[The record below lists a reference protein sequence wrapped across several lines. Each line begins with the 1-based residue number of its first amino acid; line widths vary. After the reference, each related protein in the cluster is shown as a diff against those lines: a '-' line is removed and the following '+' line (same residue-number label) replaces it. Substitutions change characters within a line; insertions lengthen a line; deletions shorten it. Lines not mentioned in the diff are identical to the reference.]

1 MSDNTTG
8 EEPKHY
14 FRPKAR
20 IMVLLGEQLIKNH
33 TLALFELVKNS
44 YDADASQVDLTLLAV
59 DTKEGMIEVSDDGTG
74 MSYEDVTG
82 IWLKPAHEH
91 KAEARK
97 NTRRTEK
104 GRLPIGEKGLGRFA
118 VHRLG
123 SSISMVTRKVGH
135 DEVVVEIDWD
145 TFLKNEYLDQSEI
158 SIETRKPTVFTG
170 DDTGTRITVSNLRE
184 TWKRGE
190 VRKLYRQ
197 VSSMTPPSF
206 SCGDEVKGHY
216 RPAEAEIGDEF
227 NVVFTID
234 PDKKWLEDMFDPSL
248 AVSQALFVFNF
259 EMSDDGLRYD
269 YRFNPFEAMK
279 ADYSGLIDE
288 RVVDDMHLKSSD
300 FFKYSPAEDGISL
313 KSRKKRSTKPILGK
327 GENSLGIGPIKG
339 TILGYDFDKEIYDRY
354 QKDDSLGLTDY
365 LRKQGGIRVYRDN
378 LRVYNYGEPGDDWL
392 HLDHRRIQGPTR
404 KLGSR
409 QIMGAIHLDLEES
422 TGLIEQTNREGFV
435 ENKSYQELVH
445 AMLGVLTQFEAE
457 RNKDKRKLKD
467 ILVLPAGKST
477 KADIKHKPSVEEL
490 ITDVQKAVESD
501 KAYEP
506 LKPLMKEVSK
516 AYQETRD
523 VLMSAAGAG
532 MGLVTVFHELER
544 GVRNLHEAILEGIK
558 PETLEAMSTEL
569 VSLLRGAMYMVNTK
583 QMETI
588 NASRLV
594 ENVLLTQERRF
605 KRHQITFLNGFDI
618 SKAGDFEIKGIRRM
632 LTTTLVNLLDNAIYW
647 TDDDD
652 EQEKHIWIGPSNDL
666 ESPAI
671 VIADSGPGFIDPAT
685 DIVQPFYTRKP
696 SGMGIGLYYSDMVM
710 KSHGGRLAFP
720 EKGAL
725 DRPEVVKNGAC
736 IAMVFNRK

>member
-1 MSDNTTG
+1 MSKNINRDA
-8 EEPKHY
+8 PKHY

-44 YDADASQVDLTLLAV
+44 YDADASKVDLTLLSV
-59 DTKEGMIEVSDDGTG
+59 DTKDGMIEVADDGIG
-74 MSYEDVTG
+74 MSYKDVTC
-82 IWLKPAHEH
+82 IWLEPAHEH

-97 NTRRTEK
+97 NSKRTEK

-123 SSISMVTRKVGH
+123 SSISMVTRKAGQ
-135 DEVVVEIDWD
+135 DEIVVEIDWD
-145 TFLKNEYLDQSEI
+145 AFLKNEYLDQSEI
-158 SIETRKPTVFTG
+158 SIKTRKPKTFTG
-170 DDTGTRITVSNLRE
+170 ENTGTRIIISNLRE

-206 SCGDEVKGHY
+206 SYDDEVKSNY
-216 RPAEAEIGDEF
+216 RPALAVIGDEF

-234 PDKKWLEDMFDPSL
+234 PDKKWLEDMFDPTL
-248 AVSQALFVFNF
+248 AISQALFTFNF
-259 EMSDDGLRYD
+259 ELSDDGLRYD
-269 YRFNPFEAMK
+269 YRFTPFEAMK
-279 ADYSGLIDE
+279 ADYSGLINE
-288 RVVDDMHLKSSD
+288 RVVEGMHLQYSD
-300 FFKYSPAEDGISL
+300 FFKFSPAEDGISI
-313 KSRKKRSTKPILGK
+313 KSRKKRSTKPILSK
-327 GENSLGIGPIKG
+327 GENSLGLGPIKG

-354 QKDDSLGLTDY
+354 QKDESLGLTDY
-365 LRKQGGIRVYRDN
+365 MRRQGGIRIYRDN

-422 TGLIEQTNREGFV
+422 AGLIEQTNREGFV
-435 ENKSYQELVH
+435 ENKAYTELVH
-445 AMLGVLTQFEAE
+445 AMLGILTQFEAE
-457 RNKDKRKLKD
+457 RNKDKRQLKD

-477 KADIKHKPSVEEL
+477 RADIKHKATVEEL
-490 ITDVQKAVESD
+490 IIDVQKAVESD

-506 LKPLMKEVSK
+506 LKPLIKEVSK
-516 AYQETRD
+516 MYQETRD

-544 GVRNLHEAILEGIK
+544 GVRSLHEAISEGIK
-558 PETLEAMSTEL
+558 PEILEAMSTEL

-605 KRHQITFLNGFDI
+605 DRHKIIFLNGFDVN
-618 SKAGDFEIKGIRRM
+618 KADDFKIKGIRRM

-647 TDDDD
+647 TDDHDD
-652 EQEKHIWIGPSNDL
+652 RDKYIWIGPSNDL

-671 VIADSGPGFIDPAT
+671 VMADNGPGFLDPAT
-685 DIVQPFYTRKP
+685 DIIQPFYTRKP
-696 SGMGIGLYYSDMVM
+696 GGMGIGLYYADMVM

-720 EKGAL
+720 EKGSL